1 MRLDNIPTQ
10 HRVVLLQSGKPT
22 LPFIKG
28 GIVIHSGL
36 KQPCLIVEVDVL
48 QTAKQKTEGLANI
61 FLKEIGTVTKFQP
74 KWKNLKTLGT
84 DNTTYTEFKKG
95 IKLTVQNKYFIQP
108 CLMKVVK
115 DVKERA
121 KDGLFR
127 IMAKEKLYDEH
138 DLSSDDPSCYTEIVT
153 SSLDGLLDNP
163 KVNKILTGE
172 GTKRK
177 RVRKCGWRL
186 PNGCTAGS
194 HTNPNPK
201 PNPKPNPLANP
212 TSFYAYDYVHIK

>member
-10 HRVVLLQSGKPT
+10 HRVVLLQSGNPMQK
-22 LPFIKG
+22 FIKG
-28 GIVIHSGL
+28 GIVIHSDL
-36 KQPCLIVEVDVL
+36 RPCLVEKVDVH
-48 QTAKQKTEGLANI
+48 QTAKHKTEGFANI

-108 CLMKVVK
+108 CLMKVAE

-127 IMAKEKLYDEH
+127 IMAKERLYDK
-138 DLSSDDPSCYTEIVT
+138 DDTSSDDPSCYTEILT
-153 SSLDGLLDNP
+153 LSLDGLLDNP

-177 RVRKCGWRL
+177 KARTSGWRL
-186 PNGCTAGS
+186 PNGCTTGS

>member
-36 KQPCLIVEVDVL
+36 KQPCLIVEVDVH
-48 QTAKQKTEGLANI
+48 QTAKQKTEGFANF

-74 KWKNLKTLGT
+74 EWKNLKTLGT

-95 IKLTVQNKYFIQP
+95 TKLTVENKYFIQP
-108 CLMKVVK
+108 YQMIVTE
-115 DVKERA
+115 DVKA
-121 KDGLFR
+121 ANMQGFFR
-127 IMAKEKLYDEH
+127 IIAQQRVFDRH
-138 DLSSDDPSCYTEIVT
+138 GPTSGDAYTEILT
-153 SSLDGLLDNP
+153 LSLDGLLTNP
-163 KVNKILTGE
+163 KVYKNTGRT
-172 GTKRK
+172 GKGKAHTSG
-177 RVRKCGWRL
+177 GWSV
-186 PNGCTAGS
+186 PDGCTTGS

-212 TSFYAYDYVHIK
+212 TSFYAFGYIHIK

>member
-10 HRVVLLQSGKPT
+10 HRVVLLQSGNPMQK
-22 LPFIKG
+22 FIKG
-28 GIVIHSGL
+28 GIVIHSDL
-36 KQPCLIVEVDVL
+36 KPCLVVEVNVAL
-48 QTAKQKTEGLANI
+48 TAKQRTEGFANI

-127 IMAKEKLYDEH
+127 IMAKEKL
-138 DLSSDDPSCYTEIVT
+138 
-153 SSLDGLLDNP
+153 
-163 KVNKILTGE
+163 
-172 GTKRK
+172 
-177 RVRKCGWRL
+177 
-186 PNGCTAGS
+186 
-194 HTNPNPK
+194 
-201 PNPKPNPLANP
+201 
-212 TSFYAYDYVHIK
+212 

>member
-48 QTAKQKTEGLANI
+48 QTAKQKTEGFANI

-108 CLMKVVK
+108 CLMKVAE

-177 RVRKCGWRL
+177 KARTSGWRL
-186 PNGCTAGS
+186 PNGCTTGS